1 MIFLLNRHPYH
12 FEEVVMPRGEQVNS
26 INRRLI
32 IITAVLL
39 AISTTGFILPFIM
52 KERML
57 IAVICLVCGILGGFV
72 SLEQRLGR
80 LPPEAHTLLSES
92 WFQVLLRPL
101 YGGIFA
107 LVAYVLLLSG
117 LVTSAL
123 FPVFVYPPLP
133 ETGIT
138 SQYFML
144 FLTDTVPAGGPDFAK
159 LLFWSFAAGFTER
172 LIPQIGQRGD

>member
-1 MIFLLNRHPYH
+1 MA
-12 FEEVVMPRGEQVNS
+12 RGDQVNS

-32 IITAVLL
+32 IVTAVILL
-39 AISTTGFILPFIM
+39 FGGASFTAAYIL
-52 KERML
+52 KGRML
-57 IAVICLVCGILGGFV
+57 IGVICMICGILGGFV

-80 LPPEAHTLLSES
+80 LPPEALGLLSES

-107 LVAYVLLLSG
+107 IVAYIVLLAG

-123 FPVFVYPPLP
+123 FPAFVYPALP
-133 ETGIT
+133 ASGINPH
-138 SQYFML
+138 YFIL
-144 FLTDTVPAGGPDFAK
+144 FLTDTVPATGPDFAK

-172 LIPQIGQRGD
+172 LIPQIGQNGM

>member
-1 MIFLLNRHPYH
+1 MA
-12 FEEVVMPRGEQVNS
+12 RGEQVNS

-32 IITAVLL
+32 IASAVLL
-39 AISTTGFILPFIM
+39 LVSTAGFVMPYIM
-52 KERML
+52 KGRML
-57 IAVICLVCGILGGFV
+57 ISVICLVCGILGGFV

-80 LPPEAHTLLSES
+80 LPSEAHNLLSES
-92 WFQVLLRPL
+92 WFQILLRPL

-117 LVTSAL
+117 LVSSAI

-133 ETGIT
+133 DTGIT
-138 SQYFML
+138 PQYFML
-144 FLTDTVPAGGPDFAK
+144 FLTDTVPAGAQDFAK

-172 LIPQIGQRGD
+172 LIPQIGQGGA